1 MTQNFRCRLVNESGH
16 VLKINLPGNH
26 PAWMDMLNTLCGAK
40 PVEWIGRNSHDKVI
54 QITRDFKNRMI
65 RICDENKDAQP
76 NLDDLER
83 FLNDQPDDC
92 FVSFLRE
99 GYVVGDAD
107 NRIDEAVIRALAAN
121 YKSEV
126 SNRGISFNS
135 DSAVKQDILK
145 TIFCITSEGDS
156 WTYRFPRNF
165 PEERRSML
173 FEQLHVATDM
183 SMPAMRDGKNF
194 WRINE
199 LRKHAKSQTVVQSEV
214 GSLITSL
221 VKRLKDLG
229 ESEFVVFGVLQLADE
244 TQLTYIK
251 QACSAAKSDGS
262 HRRFYDQ
269 QMAKERL
276 FCLEGYTHRSFTD
289 VGFSHAIAGRR
300 ICRFCGRGTTDGVTF
315 KKDPHAISFFW
326 GNHYLLGAG
335 ECDVCN
341 GKFGN
346 TLEPQALRYYLPTMI
361 NCGMTGR
368 GKDPKAVGQNFALRL
383 GTMRILSTETDN
395 LWERL
400 CNGEEVSQ
408 GLDDSQ
414 PVIKADIYRCFCK
427 YVVSLINDEELPD
440 FKETIRWIMKER
452 LSGKSLPPTLRNE
465 TDLGL
470 TETPTIEIFAK
481 KASDKSPISYIIAFR
496 FITNLWLFAIPYVR
510 GIENARLKKELLDF
524 QKRFYPYL
532 NFVQEDFSIEV
543 ETYTTTHFGLSI
555 SGETEMKRVCDMTP
569 EERNEFF
576 RNMPKQWHSISSAGM
591 NQKG

>member
-1 MTQNFRCRLVNESGH
+1 MFFKT
-16 VLKINLPGNH
+16 
-26 PAWMDMLNTLCGAK
+26 
-40 PVEWIGRNSHDKVI
+40 KV
-54 QITRDFKNRMI
+54 
-65 RICDENKDAQP
+65 
-76 NLDDLER
+76 
-83 FLNDQPDDC
+83 
-92 FVSFLRE
+92 V
-99 GYVVGDAD
+99 D
-107 NRIDEAVIRALAAN
+107 N
-121 YKSEV
+121 
-126 SNRGISFNS
+126 
-135 DSAVKQDILK
+135 
-145 TIFCITSEGDS
+145 
-156 WTYRFPRNF
+156 
-165 PEERRSML
+165 
-173 FEQLHVATDM
+173 
-183 SMPAMRDGKNF
+183 
-194 WRINE
+194 
-199 LRKHAKSQTVVQSEV
+199 
-214 GSLITSL
+214 
-221 VKRLKDLG
+221 
-229 ESEFVVFGVLQLADE
+229 
-244 TQLTYIK
+244 
-251 QACSAAKSDGS
+251 
-262 HRRFYDQ
+262 
-269 QMAKERL
+269 
-276 FCLEGYTHRSFTD
+276 
-289 VGFSHAIAGRR
+289 
-300 ICRFCGRGTTDGVTF
+300 
-315 KKDPHAISFFW
+315 
-326 GNHYLLGAG
+326 
-335 ECDVCN
+335 
-341 GKFGN
+341 
-346 TLEPQALRYYLPTMI
+346 
-361 NCGMTGR
+361 
-368 GKDPKAVGQNFALRL
+368 
-383 GTMRILSTETDN
+383 
-395 LWERL
+395 ERL